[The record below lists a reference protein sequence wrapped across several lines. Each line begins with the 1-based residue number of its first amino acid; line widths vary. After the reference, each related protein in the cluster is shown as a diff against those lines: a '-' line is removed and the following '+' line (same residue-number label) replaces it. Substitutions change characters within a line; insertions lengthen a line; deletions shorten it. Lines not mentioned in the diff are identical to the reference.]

1 MCTSGGM
8 RYPVNKSKMEE
19 QVEHFV
25 AEIND
30 LFIPKMWWEEL
41 QYVVQDL
48 ISACDNNTVSGRAQ
62 MITLLNVQ
70 KAMELIARRK
80 GE

>member
-1 MCTSGGM
+1 MCTSGGTS
-8 RYPVNKSKMEE
+8 YHVNKSKMEE

-48 ISACDNNTVSGRAQ
+48 ISACDNNTVPGRAQ